1 MQIIY
6 FCFCCIWFAF
16 HILKK
21 LWNYCQQTT
30 GSDNSL
36 PVLHTIAM
44 QLASSVRRRCASGD
58 ATISVLLLFA
68 GIRCCYLPFL
78 NISIAAARGC
88 TVQRCLPNLLYFY
101 RLSTVRALLHCLLL
115 FKTLLAFGCFP
126 VLLLS
131 FLVSACRLL
140 AGLVWHSF
148 MQIYNSSS
156 AIGAHL
162 LTYKLWWKLQNSL
175 CFEFFRI
182 TYFLVNVS
190 FHRHIAP
197 CKQVAKITINHSIL
211 QGALSCCT
219 LLSLSCF
226 FKFAFCSLRWLEFKC
241 WGFAL
246 EESFWN
252 PIWSVGQIRNCH
264 YST

>member
-156 AIGAHL
+156 AIAAF
-162 LTYKLWWKLQNSL
+162 TYIQTLVEAAKLPL
-175 CFEFFRI
+175 FRI
-182 TYFLVNVS
+182 FSHYLFSCECFFPSAYRSVQTSCKNHSKSQHTSRRCFMLHIAFLV
-190 FHRHIAP
+190 
-197 CKQVAKITINHSIL
+197 
-211 QGALSCCT
+211 
-219 LLSLSCF
+219 LLF
-226 FKFAFCSLRWLEFKC
+226 
-241 WGFAL
+241 
-246 EESFWN
+246 
-252 PIWSVGQIRNCH
+252 
-264 YST
+264 